1 MLVLGGDA
9 PAILAANG
17 LGLVGAVAQGL
28 GTVAGLLLWGFGLW
42 WLLLATL
49 ITIRYWR
56 AGVPFNLG
64 WWGYTFPLGVYT
76 VATFRLG
83 TTLHLVFFG
92 VTGTVLTVALAA
104 MWLLVGAK
112 TLSGPGLAG
121 YSSRP
126 VSPPRAEPL
135 A

>member
-1 MLVLGGDA
+1 ME
-9 PAILAANG
+9 AAKIAVDRARQHG
-17 LGLVGAVAQGL
+17 LGAVGETAQGI
-28 GTVAGLLLWGFGLW
+28 GVIAGLTLWGFGLW

-83 TTLHLVFFG
+83 TTLNLVFFD
-92 VTGTVLTVALAA
+92 VAGTVLTIALGA

-112 TLSGPGLAG
+112 TVAG
-121 YSSRP
+121 AWRGNLF
-126 VSPPRAEPL
+126 VSPCIA
-135 A
+135 ATN